1 MMVRVMSPSSR
12 GVHKLRDG
20 SVVNRRIGKETADV
34 RVRAPQMM
42 ADHLAA
48 AEVVNLKPQVT
59 ISLVG
64 LE

>member
-1 MMVRVMSPSSR
+1 MMVHVMSPSSR
-12 GVHKLRDG
+12 GVYKLRDG
-20 SVVNRRIGKETADV
+20 SVVNRRIRKETADV

-48 AEVVNLKPQVT
+48 AKVVNLKPQVT
-59 ISLVG
+59 VSLVG